1 VLDIPLLFET
11 GGENF
16 VDIIVVVDAPKDIQE
31 KRVLSR
37 TNMTKE
43 KFEKIVAEQ
52 IPNEVKKE
60 KADFV
65 VDTSI
70 SIKDATR
77 QVEAIVK
84 KIKDD
89 K

>member
-1 VLDIPLLFET
+1 
-11 GGENF
+11 
-16 VDIIVVVDAPKDIQE
+16 
-31 KRVLSR
+31 
-37 TNMTKE
+37 MTKE